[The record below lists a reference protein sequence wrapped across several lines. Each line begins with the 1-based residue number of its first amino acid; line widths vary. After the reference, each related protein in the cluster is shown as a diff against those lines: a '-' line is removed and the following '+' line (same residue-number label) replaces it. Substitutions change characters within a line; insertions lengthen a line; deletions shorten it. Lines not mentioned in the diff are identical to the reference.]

1 MKDISVDLNVLLAD
15 KAWEKFA
22 PAVAEALAKM
32 DVKVVE
38 SSAEIIE
45 FSCQPD
51 NMLLAEYQQK
61 EGHLPIEESLQRVV
75 INCEAEAGVDLRE
88 VTKTVVS
95 ALPQGVYWYGSA
107 NEGHL
112 EPGADA
118 ACQWRP

>member
-1 MKDISVDLNVLLAD
+1 MEKISVDLNVLLAD
-15 KAWEKFA
+15 KAWDILA
-22 PAVAEALAKM
+22 PKVADALAASGI
-32 DVKVVE
+32 KVTE

-75 INCEAEAGVDLRE
+75 INCEAPADTDLRA
-88 VTKTVVS
+88 VTKTVFS
-95 ALPQGVYWYGSA
+95 ALPEGVYWYGST